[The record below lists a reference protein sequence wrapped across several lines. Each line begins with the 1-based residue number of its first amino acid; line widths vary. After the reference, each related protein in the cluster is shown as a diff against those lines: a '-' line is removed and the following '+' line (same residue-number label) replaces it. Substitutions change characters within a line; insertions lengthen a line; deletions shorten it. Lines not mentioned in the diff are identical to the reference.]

1 MARGKRSAYQTAL
14 DLLSRRDHFRREL
27 EEKLRARDFPA
38 SEIEQAMVR
47 CRELDLLNDQ
57 RVAERFV
64 EVRAI
69 DRGWG
74 PHRLAAEL
82 RRRGIEHNDAEGLS
96 RLSDELAGAAM
107 QTALRK
113 IEARM
118 PADWWR
124 DGQRRARMVS
134 SLITRGFE
142 AEVAIAAVDKMAAF
156 REKRS
161 DVPDDQ

>member
-1 MARGKRSAYQTAL
+1 MARVKKSAYQTAL

-27 EEKLRARDFPA
+27 VEKLRKRDLPA
-38 SEIEQAMVR
+38 DEIEDSIAR
-47 CRELDLLNDQ
+47 CEELDLLNDN

-64 EVRAI
+64 EVRAA

-82 RRRGIEHNDAEGLS
+82 RQRGMTADDAD
-96 RLSDELAGAAM
+96 RLANLPEELAADAM
-107 QTALRK
+107 RTALRK
-113 IEARM
+113 IEVRA
-118 PADWWR
+118 PAGWWR

-142 AEVAIAAVDKMAAF
+142 AEVAIAAVDDLAAS
-156 REKRS
+156 REINHAL
-161 DVPDDQ
+161 DDQ